1 MLSFCKARTFGRT
14 VCPFTRGVF
23 AKTSRVV
30 SQIEN
35 AVFVRTC
42 SGGILKRIEKKQE
55 EALIGGGQK
64 RIDNQHRK
72 VRNFL
77 ILYSYYGIRIYFN

>member
-1 MLSFCKARTFGRT
+1 MLSFCKATSFGKTF
-14 VCPFTRGVF
+14 CSFTRGVF
-23 AKTSRVV
+23 AKTSKA

-35 AVFVRTC
+35 VFFVRTC
-42 SGGILKRIEKKQE
+42 SGGVVQRIEKKQQ

-72 VRNFL
+72 VRNFSNL
-77 ILYSYYGIRIYFN
+77 QYTKNNQ

>member
-1 MLSFCKARTFGRT
+1 MLSFCKATSFGKT
-14 VCPFTRGVF
+14 LCSFTRGVF
-23 AKTSRVV
+23 AKTSKA

-35 AVFVRTC
+35 AFFVRTC
-42 SGGILKRIEKKQE
+42 SGGVVQRIEKKQQ

-72 VRNFL
+72 VRNFSNL
-77 ILYSYYGIRIYFN
+77 QFLQY

>member
-1 MLSFCKARTFGRT
+1 MLSFCKATSFGKTF
-14 VCPFTRGVF
+14 CSFTRGVS
-23 AKTSRVV
+23 AKTSKA

-35 AVFVRTC
+35 GFFVRTC
-42 SGGILKRIEKKQE
+42 SVGVLQRIEKKRE

-72 VRNFL
+72 VRKFSNFRQL
-77 ILYSYYGIRIYFN
+77 FHY